1 MEINERF
8 PYKEEV
14 TGSNPVAPT
23 RVFQKST
30 LIKYKTPHR
39 NPTIMLF
46 LVKFNFM
53 KSDKPNLE
61 ERTVDF
67 NGKEI
72 KVTNWW
78 NWRGQGAADLYLD
91 GEHLDQDTSKVA
103 TGKKVLLSNYDYSDE
118 IKSIE
123 VYASYF
129 FKLKLK
135 ILVNG
140 NIVHK
145 D

>member
-1 MEINERF
+1 
-8 PYKEEV
+8 
-14 TGSNPVAPT
+14 
-23 RVFQKST
+23 
-30 LIKYKTPHR
+30 
-39 NPTIMLF
+39 MLF

-53 KSDKPNLE
+53 KTETPNLQE
-61 ERTVDF
+61 CTIQF
-67 NGKEI
+67 KGKEI

-78 NWRGQGAADLYLD
+78 NWKLQGSADLYLD
-91 GEHLDQDTSKVA
+91 GEHLDKNTDKYA
-103 TGKKVLLSNYDYSDE
+103 NPKKILLSKYDYSDE

-135 ILVNG
+135 VLVNG
-140 NIVHK
+140 NIVYK

>member
-1 MEINERF
+1 M
-8 PYKEEV
+8 
-14 TGSNPVAPT
+14 
-23 RVFQKST
+23 
-30 LIKYKTPHR
+30 KTE
-39 NPTIMLF
+39 
-46 LVKFNFM
+46 
-53 KSDKPNLE
+53 KPNLQ

-78 NWRGQGAADLYLD
+78 NWRSQGTADLYLD
-91 GEHLDQDTSKVA
+91 GEHLDQDASKVA
-103 TGKKVLLSNYDYSDE
+103 TGKKVLLSKYDVSED

-123 VYASYF
+123 VYASYI

-140 NIVHK
+140 NIIYQDK
-145 D
+145 

>member
-1 MEINERF
+1 M
-8 PYKEEV
+8 
-14 TGSNPVAPT
+14 
-23 RVFQKST
+23 
-30 LIKYKTPHR
+30 KTA
-39 NPTIMLF
+39 
-46 LVKFNFM
+46 
-53 KSDKPNLE
+53 KPNLD

-67 NGKEI
+67 NGREI

-78 NWRGQGAADLYLD
+78 SWKMDGAADLYLD
-91 GEHLDQDTSKVA
+91 GEHLDQNTDKIA
-103 TGKKVLLSNYDYSDE
+103 TGRKVLLSKYDVSED

-123 VYASYF
+123 VYVSFF

-140 NIVHK
+140 NIIYQ

>member
-1 MEINERF
+1 M
-8 PYKEEV
+8 
-14 TGSNPVAPT
+14 
-23 RVFQKST
+23 
-30 LIKYKTPHR
+30 KT
-39 NPTIMLF
+39 T
-46 LVKFNFM
+46 
-53 KSDKPNLE
+53 KPNLD

-72 KVTNWW
+72 KVSNWW
-78 NWRGQGAADLYLD
+78 SWKMDGAADLYLD
-91 GEHLDQDTSKVA
+91 GEHLDQNTDKIA
-103 TGKKVLLSNYDYSDE
+103 TGRKVLLSKYDVSED

-123 VYASYF
+123 VYASFF

-140 NIVHK
+140 NIIYQ

>member
-1 MEINERF
+1 MIPFN
-8 PYKEEV
+8 
-14 TGSNPVAPT
+14 
-23 RVFQKST
+23 
-30 LIKYKTPHR
+30 LMKTA
-39 NPTIMLF
+39 
-46 LVKFNFM
+46 
-53 KSDKPNLE
+53 KPNLD

-67 NGKEI
+67 NGREI

-78 NWRGQGAADLYLD
+78 SWKMDGAADLYLD
-91 GEHLDQDTSKVA
+91 GEHLDQNTDKIA
-103 TGKKVLLSNYDYSDE
+103 TGRKVLLSKYDVSED

-123 VYASYF
+123 VYVSFF

-140 NIVHK
+140 NIIYQ

>member
-1 MEINERF
+1 M
-8 PYKEEV
+8 
-14 TGSNPVAPT
+14 
-23 RVFQKST
+23 
-30 LIKYKTPHR
+30 KTA
-39 NPTIMLF
+39 
-46 LVKFNFM
+46 
-53 KSDKPNLE
+53 KPNLD

-67 NGKEI
+67 NGREI

-78 NWRGQGAADLYLD
+78 SWKMDGAADLYLD
-91 GEHLDQDTSKVA
+91 GEHLDQNTDKIA
-103 TGKKVLLSNYDYSDE
+103 TGRKVLLSKYDVSED

-123 VYASYF
+123 VYASFF

-140 NIVHK
+140 NIIYQ

>member
-1 MEINERF
+1 M
-8 PYKEEV
+8 
-14 TGSNPVAPT
+14 
-23 RVFQKST
+23 
-30 LIKYKTPHR
+30 KTA
-39 NPTIMLF
+39 
-46 LVKFNFM
+46 
-53 KSDKPNLE
+53 KPNLN

-67 NGKEI
+67 NGREI

-78 NWRGQGAADLYLD
+78 SWKMDGAADLYLD
-91 GEHLDQDTSKVA
+91 GEHLDQNTDKIA
-103 TGKKVLLSNYDYSDE
+103 TGRKVLLSKYDVSED

-123 VYASYF
+123 VYASFF

-140 NIVHK
+140 NIIYQ

>member
-1 MEINERF
+1 M
-8 PYKEEV
+8 
-14 TGSNPVAPT
+14 
-23 RVFQKST
+23 
-30 LIKYKTPHR
+30 KTE
-39 NPTIMLF
+39 T
-46 LVKFNFM
+46 
-53 KSDKPNLE
+53 PNLQE
-61 ERTVDF
+61 CTIEF
-67 NGKEI
+67 KGKEI

-78 NWRGQGAADLYLD
+78 NWKLQGEADLYLD
-91 GEHLDQDTSKVA
+91 GEHLDKNTDKIA
-103 TGKKVLLSNYDYSDE
+103 NPKKILLSKYNYSDD

-140 NIVHK
+140 NIVYK

>member
-1 MEINERF
+1 MGGQGKNLTRPTLF
-8 PYKEEV
+8 FRNLTYKR
-14 TGSNPVAPT
+14 PK
-23 RVFQKST
+23 FF
-30 LIKYKTPHR
+30 LI
-39 NPTIMLF
+39 
-46 LVKFNFM
+46 LVLYNFM
-53 KSDKPNLE
+53 KTETPNLQE
-61 ERTVDF
+61 CTIEF
-67 NGKEI
+67 KGKEI

-78 NWRGQGAADLYLD
+78 NWKLQGAADLYLD
-91 GEHLDQDTSKVA
+91 GEHLDKNTDKIA
-103 TGKKVLLSNYDYSDE
+103 NPKKILLSKYNYSED

-140 NIVHK
+140 NIVYK

>member
-1 MEINERF
+1 M
-8 PYKEEV
+8 
-14 TGSNPVAPT
+14 
-23 RVFQKST
+23 
-30 LIKYKTPHR
+30 KTE
-39 NPTIMLF
+39 
-46 LVKFNFM
+46 
-53 KSDKPNLE
+53 KPNLD

-67 NGKEI
+67 NGREI
-72 KVTNWW
+72 KVSNWW
-78 NWRGQGAADLYLD
+78 SWKMDGAADLYLD
-91 GEHLDQDTSKVA
+91 GEHLDQNTDKVA
-103 TGKKVLLSNYDYSDE
+103 TGRKVLLSKYDVSED

-140 NIVHK
+140 NIIHQ

>member
-1 MEINERF
+1 MIPFN
-8 PYKEEV
+8 
-14 TGSNPVAPT
+14 
-23 RVFQKST
+23 
-30 LIKYKTPHR
+30 LMKTA
-39 NPTIMLF
+39 
-46 LVKFNFM
+46 
-53 KSDKPNLE
+53 KPNLD

-67 NGKEI
+67 NGREI

-78 NWRGQGAADLYLD
+78 SWKMDGAADLYLD
-91 GEHLDQDTSKVA
+91 GEHLDQNTDKIA
-103 TGKKVLLSNYDYSDE
+103 TGRKVLLSKYDVSED

-123 VYASYF
+123 VYASFF

-140 NIVHK
+140 NIIYQ

>member
-1 MEINERF
+1 MLLLQGRSHHQLEIVIRF
-8 PYKEEV
+8 NLMN
-14 TGSNPVAPT
+14 T
-23 RVFQKST
+23 
-30 LIKYKTPHR
+30 
-39 NPTIMLF
+39 
-46 LVKFNFM
+46 
-53 KSDKPNLE
+53 DKPNLQ
-61 ERTVDF
+61 ERAVDF

-72 KVTNWW
+72 KVSNWW

-103 TGKKVLLSNYDYSDE
+103 TGRKVLLSKYDVSED

-140 NIVHK
+140 NIIYK

>member
-1 MEINERF
+1 
-8 PYKEEV
+8 
-14 TGSNPVAPT
+14 
-23 RVFQKST
+23 
-30 LIKYKTPHR
+30 
-39 NPTIMLF
+39 
-46 LVKFNFM
+46 M
-53 KSDKPNLE
+53 KIDKPNLQ

>member
-1 MEINERF
+1 
-8 PYKEEV
+8 
-14 TGSNPVAPT
+14 
-23 RVFQKST
+23 
-30 LIKYKTPHR
+30 
-39 NPTIMLF
+39 
-46 LVKFNFM
+46 M
-53 KSDKPNLE
+53 KADNPNLQ
-61 ERTVDF
+61 ERIVDF

-72 KVTNWW
+72 KVSNWW

-91 GEHLDQDTSKVA
+91 GEHLDQDTGKVA
-103 TGKKVLLSNYDYSDE
+103 TGRKVLLSKYDVSED

-140 NIVHK
+140 NIIYQDK
-145 D
+145 